1 MNIKRLTARVL
12 PAFLLAASLGAVG
25 TTSVNTASAAGPRIV
40 PGEQAHE
47 QTHKLTSE
55 IHWYTNVNS
64 AEAEARREN
73 KLVFWMHMLGT
84 LDGTT

>member
-12 PAFLLAASLGAVG
+12 PAFLLAASLGAG
-25 TTSVNTASAAGPRIV
+25 SVNAAPRIV
-40 PGEQAHE
+40 PGTQAHE
-47 QTHKLTSE
+47 NTNRLTTE
-55 IHWYTNVNS
+55 IHWYNNLNS